1 MATAFFKWS
10 GLEELQRDLKN
21 FNRYVNDGRPLFRG
35 LLIPVRRR
43 IVRQVSGR
51 GRFGSSGAWAARAT
65 STGWQRKWRTG
76 PASGK
81 GYWKNRTHE
90 LRRSLAGGKNSL
102 LRMGKKKM
110 EIGTKIKWSR
120 RFQEGGIQRRGPVRA
135 KGTILRWA
143 DEHLSAGTPGFP
155 FVFRRAVRSAPSYRT
170 GVMPSRPV
178 IIARDHVPALEV
190 ETLRWITRSPLFRNA
205 KRV

>member
-10 GLEELQRDLKN
+10 GLEELQRDLKA
-21 FNRYVNDGRPLFRG
+21 FNKYLGDGRPLFRG

-43 IVRQVSGR
+43 IVRQVTSR
-51 GRFGSSGAWAARAT
+51 GRSGSGGSWAARAT

-76 PASGK
+76 PASGS
-81 GYWKNRTHE
+81 GYWKTRTHE

-102 LRMGKKKM
+102 LRLGKKKM
-110 EIGTKIKWSR
+110 DIGTKIKWAR
-120 RFQEGGIQRRGPVRA
+120 RFQEGGTQRRGPVHA

-143 DEHLSAGTPGFP
+143 DEELSAGTPGFP
-155 FVFRRAVRSAPSYRT
+155 FVYRRVVASAPRRRS
-170 GVMPSRPV
+170 GKMPSRLV

-190 ETLRWITRSPLFRNA
+190 EAMRWIARSPLFRNA
-205 KRV
+205 KQV